1 MSVPQGGQKAHHQAA
16 LAKTKTIPFGSE
28 IRQAA
33 VAAALR
39 RHAES
44 GAGAREQDLS
54 ARAVHIAALLAFRR
68 LLADCRV
75 PFGIRCPDP
84 LAACPRFEI
93 SLGGLPVLLARSR
106 DPAGSPL
113 RLTGP
118 GNDWNENDRSGNRAI
133 VLIYTAA
140 GSGESGP
147 IPAPGPFAALMPAG
161 WSRPRRWAPREHL
174 RIRLESPGPAR
185 ISLTG
190 LDRRRCFRSRPLLV
204 GNRVSQISPD
214 WHTLSALCTDRRPT
228 GRLRIFGPR
237 RGEWVTLQPGAWRDL
252 GSALSSCRFLGYTS
266 LRALQGAAAQ
276 KKIPISSLDD
286 LFARVREWNRS
297 IFHVRR
303 IAKPGSL

>member
-147 IPAPGPFAALMPAG
+147 IPAPGPFVQHPDREPLQQVVSAGEVGIRGKRAAPGDDAADRRTEHQEAARPGAALFDAI
-161 WSRPRRWAPREHL
+161 H
-174 RIRLESPGPAR
+174 
-185 ISLTG
+185 
-190 LDRRRCFRSRPLLV
+190 
-204 GNRVSQISPD
+204 
-214 WHTLSALCTDRRPT
+214 
-228 GRLRIFGPR
+228 
-237 RGEWVTLQPGAWRDL
+237 
-252 GSALSSCRFLGYTS
+252 
-266 LRALQGAAAQ
+266 QGF
-276 KKIPISSLDD
+276 K
-286 LFARVREWNRS
+286 R
-297 IFHVRR
+297 
-303 IAKPGSL
+303 